1 MTSPHCPSK
10 ETEVPEVVGTL
21 TLVLSDQE
29 LVSLSHPVTLE
40 SLSPL
45 IFLALPTITGIE
57 FPWFLYLTD
66 LRVSE
71 RSFHVEFLS

>member
-10 ETEVPEVVGTL
+10 ETEVPKVVGTL

-29 LVSLSHPVTLE
+29 LVSLGHPVTLG

-45 IFLALPTITGIE
+45 IFLALPAISGIE
-57 FPWFLYLTD
+57 FPWFLYLAD
-66 LRVSE
+66 FWRRVSTL
-71 RSFHVEFLS
+71 F

>member
-21 TLVLSDQE
+21 TWLLPDQE
-29 LVSLSHPVTLE
+29 LVSLGRPVTLG

-45 IFLALPTITGIE
+45 IFLALPAISGIE
-57 FPWFLYLTD
+57 FLWSLHLAD
-66 LRVSE
+66 LWRRISA
-71 RSFHVEFLS
+71 FF